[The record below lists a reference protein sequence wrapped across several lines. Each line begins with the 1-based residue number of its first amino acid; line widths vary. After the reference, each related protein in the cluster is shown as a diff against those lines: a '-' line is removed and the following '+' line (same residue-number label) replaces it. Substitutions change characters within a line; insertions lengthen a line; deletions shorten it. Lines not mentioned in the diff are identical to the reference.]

1 MRIAIMTYF
10 AMILIGLI
18 TSGCMGPDIEYIS
31 ETITITNASIS
42 DITTN
47 SAQVTW
53 NTDYDAWS
61 SVQIIAP
68 DSVSNT
74 ILNTDLKRHHSME
87 IKYLLPGNQYML
99 LLMSSNSR
107 GASSYN
113 IGKNLTF
120 STPQS
125 EPTTEPTTTP

>member
-1 MRIAIMTYF
+1 MTYV

-18 TSGCMGPDIEYIS
+18 TSGCMGPDLEYIS
-31 ETITITNASIS
+31 ETITISNASIS

-61 SVQIIAP
+61 SIQITAQ

-74 ILNTDLKRHHSME
+74 LLNTDLTQNHSME
-87 IKYLLPGNQYML
+87 IKYLLPGHQYML
-99 LLMSSNSR
+99 LLLSSNSQ

-113 IGKNLTF
+113 IGKNLMF
-120 STPQS
+120 STPLS
-125 EPTTEPTTTP
+125 APTTTP